1 MWVGTRTGI
10 GRFDGY
16 ELKKYLH
23 DNITH
28 LFEDNENKIWAVTAK
43 GLYYYNESDDNF
55 LQAKDKK
62 NSIHFLPPLSVHGQ
76 TEFYLADT
84 ERFINTTMLT
94 GKRNCF
100 APCNPTITIISL
112 PCENGDKHTLLAIN
126 RWKNALLIDI
136 RTGKT
141 QPAPFKSDDLTDC
154 FIDSK
159 GNVWT
164 APYHQ
169 GVKNATIATESFY
182 MLTTR

>member
-1 MWVGTRTGI
+1 MICLLLSLPFKATEMKQYAFQQIINIQNGLSSSVRCLTVSHEKGYVWVGTRTGI

-43 GLYYYNESDDNF
+43 ACITTMNRMIISC
-55 LQAKDKK
+55 KRKTK

-112 PCENGDKHTLLAIN
+112 PCENGTNTHCL
-126 RWKNALLIDI
+126 
-136 RTGKT
+136 
-141 QPAPFKSDDLTDC
+141 P
-154 FIDSK
+154 
-159 GNVWT
+159 
-164 APYHQ
+164 
-169 GVKNATIATESFY
+169 
-182 MLTTR
+182 

>member
-55 LQAKDKK
+55 LQAKDKEQHPL
-62 NSIHFLPPLSVHGQ
+62 SVPPLSVHGQ
-76 TEFYLADT
+76 KPILFGGYGKIYKYNYADRQTEL
-84 ERFINTTMLT
+84 L
-94 GKRNCF
+94 C
-100 APCNPTITIISL
+100 SL
-112 PCENGDKHTLLAIN
+112 QPDNHYNIATLRDRDKHTLLAMN
-126 RWKNALLIDI
+126 RWKNPLLIDI

-141 QPAPFKSDDLTDC
+141 QPAPFKSDN
-154 FIDSK
+154 
-159 GNVWT
+159 GR
-164 APYHQ
+164 
-169 GVKNATIATESFY
+169 TI
-182 MLTTR
+182 LHRL

>member
-1 MWVGTRTGI
+1 MICLLLSLPFKATEMKQYAFQQIINIQNGLSSSVRCLTVSHEKGYVWVGTRTGI

-55 LQAKDKK
+55 LQAKDKEQ
-62 NSIHFLPPLSVHGQ
+62 HPLSAASSVHGQ

-112 PCENGDKHTLLAIN
+112 PCENGTNTHCL
-126 RWKNALLIDI
+126 
-136 RTGKT
+136 
-141 QPAPFKSDDLTDC
+141 P
-154 FIDSK
+154 
-159 GNVWT
+159 
-164 APYHQ
+164 
-169 GVKNATIATESFY
+169 
-182 MLTTR
+182 

>member
-1 MWVGTRTGI
+1 
-10 GRFDGY
+10 
-16 ELKKYLH
+16 
-23 DNITH
+23 
-28 LFEDNENKIWAVTAK
+28 
-43 GLYYYNESDDNF
+43 
-55 LQAKDKK
+55 
-62 NSIHFLPPLSVHGQ
+62 
-76 TEFYLADT
+76 
-84 ERFINTTMLT
+84 MLT

-100 APCNPTITIISL
+100 CSLQPDNHYNITTL
-112 PCENGDKHTLLAIN
+112 REWDKHTLLAIN